1 MKVLE
6 TEEVCFSYDRKEV
19 LKKVSFDIENNTLV
33 SILGPNGV
41 GKTTLLKCICNL
53 HKPTSGTVRIDGQ
66 DVISMSPKELARKVA
81 YVPQKTNATH
91 TTVFDSVLIGRRP
104 HVEWSMSE
112 NDMEITWN
120 VMGSLG
126 LQDMSL
132 SYVDEIS
139 GGEFQKVQIARA
151 ITQEPS
157 LLILDEPSNNLDIAN
172 QHITMRMV
180 HHVVKEHGIC
190 TVMTMHDINLATYY
204 SDRYLFMKNGEVV
217 AYGGNEVITPE
228 IIREV
233 YGIEVDVIDH
243 DGQPIVIPKKA
254 QPQYDHIVGAGV
266 GGHTHHRPHEH
277 HHHHEHEH

>member
-6 TEEVCFSYDRKEV
+6 VDGVDFSYGQKEI
-19 LKKVSFDIENNTLV
+19 LKKVSFDTENNTIV

-53 HKPTSGTVRIDGQ
+53 HKPSSGTMRIDGEE
-66 DVISMSPKELARKVA
+66 VASMSPKELARKVA
-81 YVPQKTNATH
+81 YVPQKTNATR

-104 HVEWSMSE
+104 HVEWAMSE
-112 NDMEITWN
+112 NDMEIAWS
-120 VMGSLG
+120 VMESLG

-204 SDRYLFMKNGEVV
+204 SDRYLFMKNGEVM

-228 IIREV
+228 TIKEV
-233 YGIEVDVIDH
+233 YGIETEVIDYN
-243 DGQPIVIPKKA
+243 GQPIVIPKRE
-254 QPQYDHIVGAGV
+254 QPQYDHLVGAGV
-266 GGHTHHRPHEH
+266 DGHNHHRPHN
-277 HHHHEHEH
+277 HEHVY